1 MSGEPSRVR
10 PDSRLECCICWW
22 VYDPAQGDPVWQVP
36 AGTAFADL
44 PEHWRCPE
52 CDGPKD
58 KFMVLDDAA

>member
-1 MSGEPSRVR
+1 MNGEPSRAK
-10 PDSRLECCICWW
+10 PDSRLECGICWW
-22 VYDPAQGDPVWQVP
+22 VYDPARGDPVWQVP

-52 CDGPKD
+52 CDGPKH